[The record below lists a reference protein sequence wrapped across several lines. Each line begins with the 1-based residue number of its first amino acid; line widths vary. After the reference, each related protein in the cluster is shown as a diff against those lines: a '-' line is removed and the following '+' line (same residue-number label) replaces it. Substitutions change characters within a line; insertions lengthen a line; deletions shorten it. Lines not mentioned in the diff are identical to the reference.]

1 MTIMASF
8 ELTGIVA
15 APVLPMLPDASIDWA
30 SLRTYIRWIADQRP
44 TAIAMNMDASEGPSL
59 DPDEQLEV
67 LRVCREAI
75 GDVPLVSGLI
85 AGSTR
90 GAQRT
95 GNRLKEAGAQ
105 ALAVFP
111 PFPTF
116 LGNPVPAEMIY
127 AYHKAIADGVGLPLI
142 AFQFP
147 KAFGPDFPPETL
159 ARLASIPEVI
169 GLKEASF
176 DTTKTVE
183 TIATAR
189 SLPRKLGI
197 MTGSDTFICEALVM
211 GCDGALIGFAST
223 ATRELIA
230 MHRAAAAKDFV
241 AAFAIWDKLGP
252 LARFA
257 WRAPIRD
264 YRPRMKEVLK
274 MQGLIAHA
282 TVRAPQLGVDDA
294 ERAELRRLAQFAGLL
309 DARSPRIAGLG

>member
-1 MTIMASF
+1 MS
-8 ELTGIVA
+8 LVPLQGIIA
-15 APVLPMLPDASIDWA
+15 APVLPMLPDQSIDWS
-30 SLRTYIRWIADQRP
+30 SLRSYLRWIAEQRP
-44 TAIAMNMDASEGPSL
+44 AAIAMNMDASEGPAL

-67 LRVCREAI
+67 LRVCGEVIA
-75 GDVPLVSGLI
+75 GTVPLLSGLI

-90 GAQRT
+90 GAVRW
-95 GNRLKEAGAQ
+95 GNELKAAGAQ
-105 ALAVFP
+105 GLAIFP

-116 LGNPVPAEMIY
+116 LGTPVPAAMIT
-127 AYHKAIADGVGLPLI
+127 AYHRAIADGVGLPMI

-159 ARLASIPEVI
+159 SELCAIPQII

-197 MTGSDTFICEALVM
+197 LTGSDTFICEAMVL
-211 GCDGALIGFAST
+211 GCDGALIGFAAT
-223 ATRELIA
+223 ATRELIE
-230 MHRAAAAKDFV
+230 MQRAAAARDFTR
-241 AAFAIWDKLGP
+241 AFAIWDRLGP
-252 LARFA
+252 LARYA
-257 WRAPIRD
+257 WRNPIRD
-264 YRPRMKEVLK
+264 YRPRMKEVLQ

-309 DARSPRIAGLG
+309 GDDARRAVAG

>member
-1 MTIMASF
+1 MSSF
-8 ELTGIVA
+8 KLQGIVA
-15 APVLPMLPDASIDWA
+15 APVLPMLPDYSIDWD
-30 SLRTYIRWIADQRP
+30 SLRSYMRWIAGQKP

-59 DPDEQLEV
+59 ERDEQIEV
-67 LRVCREAI
+67 LRVCKEVI
-75 GDVPLVSGLI
+75 GGSVPLFSGLI
-85 AGSTR
+85 AGST
-90 GAQRT
+90 
-95 GNRLKEAGAQ
+95 AGAVRWGNELRN
-105 ALAVFP
+105 AGAEGLAIFP

-116 LGNPVPAEMIY
+116 LGNPVPSEMIY

-159 ARLASIPEVI
+159 ERLASIPEII

-189 SLPRKLGI
+189 GLPRKLGI
-197 MTGSDTFICEALVM
+197 MTGSDTFICEAMVM

-223 ATRELIA
+223 ATAELID
-230 MHRAAAAKDFV
+230 MQRRVAAKDFV
-241 AAFAIWDKLGP
+241 GAFAIWERLGP
-252 LARFA
+252 LARYA
-257 WRAPIRD
+257 WRNPIRD

-282 TVRAPQLGVDDA
+282 TVRPPQLGVDDA
-294 ERAELRRLAQFAGLL
+294 ERAELLRLAKFAGLL
-309 DARSPRIAGLG
+309 DAAPLRAVGG